1 VGITINKLSKVA
13 EFYKALGDETRLAIV
28 MMLAEQEMCVCE
40 IIDKLGMSQPA
51 VSHHLKILK
60 HANLLRDTREGRW
73 IYYSLSENV
82 FEEVFQGKD
91 MGIIKCFAEPIKQKL
106 SETGRSQV
114 RKDPELCEK
123 LTTKHNK

>member
-1 VGITINKLSKVA
+1 
-13 EFYKALGDETRLAIV
+13 

-60 HANLLRDTREGRW
+60 HANLLKDTREGRW

-82 FEEVFQGKD
+82 FEEVFQGED

-106 SETGRSQV
+106 GETGRSQV
-114 RKDPELCEK
+114 RKDSDLCKK
-123 LTTKHNK
+123 LTSKHNK

>member
-1 VGITINKLSKVA
+1 
-13 EFYKALGDETRLAIV
+13 

-60 HANLLRDTREGRW
+60 HANLLRDTREGKW